1 MMERIFKL
9 RPMEQIVVQFLLLAW
24 AMVVA
29 IPFGLAFINSVKPN
43 LGQVIRDPFGLP
55 QTWSF
60 GNYQSAWE
68 QANFSSYFANSLIIS
83 LGTVALAVLFSTMV
97 AFVLARVEFKGNRTI
112 FILFMIGV
120 IIPLRLAMAP
130 LFVIVQSLGLLNSLV
145 GIILVQAASMMPV
158 AVFILCTFFK
168 NLSPEIEQAARIDGA
183 LPFQIYWRIVLPLVK
198 PAIATVALLSFVSAW
213 NEYIFPLLFLQDRS
227 LYPLTLGLKEF
238 QNEFA
243 IQWHMMFAGL
253 IIMMAPTLIAFLLA
267 SKAFIQGLTQ
277 GGIKE

>member
-1 MMERIFKL
+1 MEHL
-9 RPMEQIVVQFLLLAW
+9 MVQFLLLTW
-24 AMVVA
+24 ALVVA
-29 IPFGLAFINSVKPN
+29 LPFGLAFMNSVKGN
-43 LGQVIRDPFGLP
+43 LGQVIRSPFSMP
-55 QTWSF
+55 NEWHF
-60 GNYQSAWE
+60 ENYAIAWD
-68 QANFSSYFANSLIIS
+68 QANFSSYFMNSLIIS
-83 LGTVALAVLFSTMV
+83 LGTVALVVALSTMV
-97 AFVLARVEFKGNRTI
+97 AFVLARVSFRGNRVI

-130 LFVIVQSLGLLNSLV
+130 LFVVVQSLDLLNSII

-158 AVFILCTFFK
+158 AVFILSTFFK
-168 NLSPEIEQAARIDGA
+168 NLSPEIEQAARVDGA

-213 NEYIFPLLFLQDRS
+213 NEYIFPLLFLQDRD
-227 LYPLTLGLKEF
+227 LYPLTLGLQEF

-253 IIMMAPTLIAFLLA
+253 IIMMAPTLIAFMLA

-277 GGIKE
+277 GGVKE

>member
-1 MMERIFKL
+1 MERIFKL
-9 RPMEQIVVQFLLLAW
+9 KPLEQVVVQFLLLIW
-24 AMVVA
+24 ALIVA
-29 IPFGLAFINSVKPN
+29 LPFGLAFINSVKGN
-43 LGQVIRDPFGLP
+43 LGQVIRSPFGLP
-55 QTWSF
+55 QEWHF
-60 GNYQSAWE
+60 ENYLSAWE
-68 QANFSSYFANSLIIS
+68 QANFSSYFLNSLIIS
-83 LGTVALAVLFSTMV
+83 LGTVVLAVAFSTMV
-97 AFVLARVEFKGNRTI
+97 AFVLARVQFRGNKLI
-112 FILFMIGV
+112 FILFMLGV
-120 IIPLRLAMAP
+120 IVPLRLAMAP
-130 LFVIVQSLGLLNSLV
+130 LFVVVQSLDLLNSLL

-158 AVFILCTFFK
+158 AVFILSTFFK
-168 NLSPEIEQAARIDGA
+168 NLSPEIEQAARVDGA

-213 NEYIFPLLFLQDRS
+213 NEYIFPLLFLQDRD
-227 LYPLTLGLKEF
+227 LYPLTLGLQEF

>member
-1 MMERIFKL
+1 MERIFKL
-9 RPMEQIVVQFLLLAW
+9 RPMEQVLVQFLLLAW
-24 AMVVA
+24 ALVVA
-29 IPFGLAFINSVKPN
+29 IPFGLAFINSMKGS
-43 LGQVIRDPFGLP
+43 LGQVIRAPFSLP
-55 QTWSF
+55 DSWQLE
-60 GNYQSAWE
+60 NYAAAWE
-68 QANFSSYFANSLIIS
+68 MANFSGYFMNSLIIS
-83 LGTVALAVLFSTMV
+83 VGTVAVAVLFSTMA
-97 AFVLARVEFKGNRTI
+97 AFVLARVEFRGNRTL

-120 IIPLRLAMAP
+120 IVPLRLAMAP
-130 LFVIVQSLGLLNSLV
+130 LFVVVQNLDLLNSLL

-158 AVFILCTFFK
+158 AVFILSTFFK
-168 NLSPEIEQAARIDGA
+168 HLSPEIEQAARVDGA
-183 LPFQIYWRIVLPLVK
+183 LPFQIYWKIVLPLVK

-213 NEYIFPLLFLQDRS
+213 NEYLFPLLFLQDRS
-227 LYPLTLGLKEF
+227 LYPLTLGLQEF

>member
-1 MMERIFKL
+1 MERIFKL
-9 RPMEQIVVQFLLLAW
+9 KPLEQVVVQFLLLTW
-24 AMVVA
+24 ALIVA
-29 IPFGLAFINSVKPN
+29 LPFGLAFINSVKGN
-43 LGQVIRDPFGLP
+43 LGQVIRSPFGMP
-55 QTWSF
+55 QEWHF
-60 GNYQSAWE
+60 ENYLSAWE
-68 QANFSSYFANSLIIS
+68 QANFSSYFLNSLIIS
-83 LGTVALAVLFSTMV
+83 LGTVVLAVAFSTMV
-97 AFVLARVEFKGNRTI
+97 AFVLARVHFKGNRLI
-112 FILFMIGV
+112 FILFMLGV
-120 IIPLRLAMAP
+120 IVPLRLAMAP
-130 LFVIVQSLGLLNSLV
+130 LFVVVQSLDLLNSLL

-158 AVFILCTFFK
+158 AVFILSTFFK
-168 NLSPEIEQAARIDGA
+168 NLSPEIEQAARVDGA

-213 NEYIFPLLFLQDRS
+213 NEYIFPLLFLQDRD
-227 LYPLTLGLKEF
+227 LYPLTLGLQEF

>member
-1 MMERIFKL
+1 MERIFKL
-9 RPMEQIVVQFLLLAW
+9 RPMEQVLVQFLLLAW
-24 AMVVA
+24 ALVVA
-29 IPFGLAFINSVKPN
+29 IPFGLAFINSMKGS
-43 LGQVIRDPFGLP
+43 LGQVIRDPFALP
-55 QTWSF
+55 DSWQF
-60 GNYQSAWE
+60 DNYAKAWE
-68 QANFSSYFANSLIIS
+68 MANFSGYFMNSLIIS
-83 LGTVALAVLFSTMV
+83 AGTVAVAVLFSTMA
-97 AFVLARVEFKGNRTI
+97 AFVLSRVEFRGNRTL

-120 IIPLRLAMAP
+120 IVPLRLAMAP
-130 LFVIVQSLGLLNSLV
+130 LFVVVQSLDLLNSLL

-158 AVFILCTFFK
+158 AVFILSTFFK
-168 NLSPEIEQAARIDGA
+168 HLSPEIEQAARVDGA
-183 LPFQIYWRIVLPLVK
+183 LPFQIYWKIVLPLVK

-213 NEYIFPLLFLQDRS
+213 NEYLFPLLFLQDRS
-227 LYPLTLGLKEF
+227 LYPLTLGLQEF

>member
-1 MMERIFKL
+1 MERIFKL
-9 RPMEQIVVQFLLLAW
+9 KPLEQVVVQFLLLTW
-24 AMVVA
+24 ALIVA
-29 IPFGLAFINSVKPN
+29 LPFGLAFINSVKGN
-43 LGQVIRDPFGLP
+43 LGQVIRSPFGLP
-55 QTWSF
+55 QEWHF
-60 GNYQSAWE
+60 ENYLSAWD
-68 QANFSSYFANSLIIS
+68 QANFSSYFFNSLIIS
-83 LGTVALAVLFSTMV
+83 LGTVVLAVAFSTMV
-97 AFVLARVEFKGNRTI
+97 AFVLARVQFKGNKLI
-112 FILFMIGV
+112 FILFMLGV

-130 LFVIVQSLGLLNSLV
+130 LFVVVQSLDLLNSLL
-145 GIILVQAASMMPV
+145 GLILVQAASMMPV
-158 AVFILCTFFK
+158 AVFILSTFFK
-168 NLSPEIEQAARIDGA
+168 NLSPEIEQAARVDGA

-213 NEYIFPLLFLQDRS
+213 NEYIFPLLFLQDRG
-227 LYPLTLGLKEF
+227 LYPLTLGLQEF